1 MTVSEPTAGDSFGHD
16 LLRNVLDAISSV
28 TELDALADMVAKLVT
43 DAVGA
48 DVCFVHLVEEP
59 STHLGLIGATPPYN
73 QHRGKIRLAVG
84 DGIAGWVAQAKTPV
98 MVPDKWKDTRYRYMP
113 ELGGKNFAYLI
124 SVPMMRPQNKVVGV
138 LNVHWKVPPTDPEEV
153 MRELQYVANLFAANV
168 ELAAL
173 VEALERRE
181 KQLEEFAT
189 NVINAQELERKRIAG
204 DIHDGLGQLL
214 HSTLYHLDAA
224 TYPEDLVSAREE
236 IGVAKELLE
245 RAISEVKSTISRLR
259 PRILDD
265 LGLLPGL
272 ASLAASVGRPEVATE
287 LPEALEHQLPS
298 ATETAVYR
306 IAQEALA
313 NIQKHSGATW
323 ASIKLWEDPQPD
335 AVLHLVITDD
345 GDGIEPER
353 GEGLGMVGMQE
364 RAELIGAKL
373 DIYSRRGHGTRV
385 HLRLPL

>member
-1 MTVSEPTAGDSFGHD
+1 MTASEPTAGDRFGHD

-113 ELGGKNFAYLI
+113 ELGGENFAYLI

-224 TYPEDLVSAREE
+224 TYPEDLDSAREE

-323 ASIKLWEDPQPD
+323 ASIKVWEDPQPD

>member
-1 MTVSEPTAGDSFGHD
+1 MTASEPTAGDRFGHD

-113 ELGGKNFAYLI
+113 ELGGENFAYLI

-224 TYPEDLVSAREE
+224 TYPEDLDSAREE

-259 PRILDD
+259 PRILAD

-323 ASIKLWEDPQPD
+323 ASIKVWEDPQPD